1 LCSFPLAIGKPAH
14 GLRSL
19 EENKLMKTF
28 FTATLIS
35 ALVAFAPTGAFA
47 QSAEEE
53 EAVASDTERTTPSDY
68 FDDFA
73 IIVPSVEPGWG
84 GSQGGE

>member
-1 LCSFPLAIGKPAH
+1 MKPLITG
-14 GLRSL
+14 
-19 EENKLMKTF
+19 MF
-28 FTATLIS
+28 MS

-47 QSAEEE
+47 QDEE
-53 EAVASDTERTTPSDY
+53 VVTDTDTETTSATDY